1 MEDLKETYVYNGNL
15 VEDIWRVS
23 DLDQARSATL
33 DLVLRSKEARIVL
46 I

>member
-1 MEDLKETYVYNGNL
+1 MGILWKTYWGV
-15 VEDIWRVS
+15 R
-23 DLDQARSATL
+23 DLDQATSATL